1 MREKITFG
9 TWEGEPLTWLV
20 LEETETEC
28 TLWCTRNVKTMPFS
42 QSEKPTAYYA
52 ESDVRR
58 FLQTEFYE
66 AAFSEEEKARILE
79 TELDCTEYQTYYG
92 AVGVGATAYRR
103 EPLGER
109 VYLLSVRE
117 IMKTYA
123 LTKEELADGKRGL
136 IWTRSPD
143 SHTSVSLVDCTAGIL
158 RGDDPY
164 TYETRSYDHTTG
176 MVDSM
181 TFPYTSYPTNN
192 DCVVPAVRI
201 RK

>member
-9 TWEGEPLTWLV
+9 TWGGEPLEWLV
-20 LEETETEC
+20 IAQTETDRV
-28 TLWCTRNVKTMPFS
+28 LWCERSVASIPFS
-42 QSEKPTAYYA
+42 LGEKPTAYYA

-58 FLQTEFYE
+58 FLGQDFYE
-66 AAFSEEEKARILE
+66 GAFSEEEKTHILE
-79 TELDCTEYQTYYG
+79 TELDCTEYQTYHG

-103 EPLGER
+103 EPLNER

-117 IMKTYA
+117 IMRTYA
-123 LTKEELADGKRGL
+123 LTKEELANGKRGL

-143 SHTSVSLVDCTAGIL
+143 SHTYVSLVDCTAGIL
-158 RGDDPY
+158 RGESPY

-181 TFPYTSYPTNN
+181 TFPYTSYPTSLHS
-192 DCVVPAVRI
+192 VVPAVRL